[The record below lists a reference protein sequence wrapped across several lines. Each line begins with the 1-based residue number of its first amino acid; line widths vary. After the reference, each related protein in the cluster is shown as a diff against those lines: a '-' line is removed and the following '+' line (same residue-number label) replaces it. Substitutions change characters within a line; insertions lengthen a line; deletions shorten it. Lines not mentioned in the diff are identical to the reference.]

1 MQRARSKFALLATA
15 ALTLALLAI
24 IAWQWSASSSAG
36 GVDAA
41 APIGIGP
48 LAHDE
53 AELRAL
59 QQLPTP
65 IESTRSEA
73 ITVRDAPAAEH
84 VAADDRHFATVVLK
98 GTIDSDRD
106 DLQLAQLIVRPSLS
120 DGRDDFGDRDI
131 HASRPPRL
139 EANAHADGSFEF
151 DVTGLIQS
159 LNTPLVAHALSV
171 TVLHPTLA
179 PMTQQVSVPSV
190 ERLHSEARIELT
202 VVVHMTQ
209 TMVRLLGQAWTV
221 DGAPAVIQVDAIDL
235 GSGES
240 DDRWD
245 SAKHVGKDNSF
256 GLDVTAPADYA
267 VVAIADGYRPC
278 THRVSVKSGGD
289 VTLPPLVLDHGHTI
303 RGRVSLGSRTTLAGA
318 TVAAQPAGSFTRA
331 QIAGKSL
338 ACFDDGFEWATR
350 SARVDANGGYELSEL
365 GPRAY
370 SVSTSGVEGAYLG
383 KAKLHEFVAPCTGA
397 DLTLGSV
404 CEVHVAFHG
413 PDQPKRTHFGVR
425 QQFSSG
431 GTGYGSQE
439 SAADGRVTLFIE
451 PGVAT
456 SIEVGDRTFPVPA
469 CVSGG
474 VVEMRIDL

>member
-1 MQRARSKFALLATA
+1 MQRARSKFALPAGA
-15 ALTLALLAI
+15 ALTLALLAF
-24 IAWQWSASSSAG
+24 IAWQWSARSSAG

-48 LAHDE
+48 LAHDQ

-59 QQLPTP
+59 QPLPTP

-73 ITVRDAPAAEH
+73 IAVQNAPAAEH
-84 VAADDRHFATVVLK
+84 VAADDQHFATVVLK
-98 GTIDSDRD
+98 GAIDSDRD
-106 DLQLAQLIVRPSLS
+106 DLQLALVFVRPLLS
-120 DGRDDFGDRDI
+120 GEESDF
-131 HASRPPRL
+131 SRGVKQSSPLPHL
-139 EANAHADGSFEF
+139 EANARADGNFDF
-151 DVTGLIQS
+151 DVTR
-159 LNTPLVAHALSV
+159 LVQIPGIEQLAHTLSV
-171 TVLHPTLA
+171 TVVHPTLA
-179 PMTQQVSVPSV
+179 NVTEQVSVPSV
-190 ERLHSEARIELT
+190 ERLHREARIELT

-209 TMVRLLGQAWTV
+209 TMVRLLGRAWTV
-221 DGAPAVIQVDAIDL
+221 DGAQTTIQVVAIDV
-235 GSGES
+235 SGA
-240 DDRWD
+240 D
-245 SAKHVGKDNSF
+245 SEDTVSFGMSVAKDNSF
-256 GLDVTAPADYA
+256 ALDVRAPGEYA
-267 VVAIADGYRPC
+267 VVAIADGYRPG
-278 THRVSVKSGGD
+278 TQRVSVKPGGD
-289 VTLPPLVLDHGHTI
+289 ITLPPLVLDHGHTI
-303 RGRVSLGSRTTLAGA
+303 RGRVNFGPRNSLAGA

-331 QIAGKSL
+331 QVAGKSL

-350 SARVDANGGYELSEL
+350 SARVDASGGYELSEL

-383 KAKLHEFVAPCTGA
+383 QSKSHEFVAPCTGA

-413 PDQPKRTHFGVR
+413 ADQPKRTHFGVR

-451 PGVAT
+451 PGVT
-456 SIEVGDRTFPVPA
+456 TTIEVADRTFPVPA

-474 VVEMRIDL
+474 VVEMRVDL